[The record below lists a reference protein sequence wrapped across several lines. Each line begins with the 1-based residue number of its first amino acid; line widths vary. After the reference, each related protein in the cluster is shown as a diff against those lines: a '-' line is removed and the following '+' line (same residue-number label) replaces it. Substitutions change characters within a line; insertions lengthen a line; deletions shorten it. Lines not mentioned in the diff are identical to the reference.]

1 MQKHSAIL
9 LIGSNIEPEINI
21 LQALDL
27 LAERARVIARS
38 RIWETKAVGSSGPNF
53 LNIAVSIE
61 TDLEPDEIK
70 STLIHPV
77 ENQLGRVRSEDKNM
91 PRTMDIDTIFYD
103 GQVIDENLW
112 TKAFIA
118 LPVAELVPDLPHPA
132 TNQPLSEVSARLKNS
147 AFAELF
153 NSTKNT
159 I

>member
-1 MQKHSAIL
+1 M
-9 LIGSNIEPEINI
+9 NI

-38 RIWETKAVGSSGPNF
+38 RIWETKAVGSNGPNF
-53 LNIAVSIE
+53 LNIAVHIE

-70 STLIHPV
+70 STLIHPI

-112 TKAFIA
+112 TKVFIA

>member
-38 RIWETKAVGSSGPNF
+38 RIWETKAVGSNGPNF
-53 LNIAVSIE
+53 LNIAVHIE

-70 STLIHPV
+70 STLIHPI

>member
-1 MQKHSAIL
+1 MKKHSAIL
-9 LIGSNIEPEINI
+9 LLGSNIEPEQNI
-21 LQALDL
+21 LQALEL
-27 LAERARVIARS
+27 LAERSLILARS
-38 RIWETKAVGSSGPNF
+38 RIWETKAVGSSGPDF
-53 LNIAVSIE
+53 LNIAVTIE
-61 TDLEPDEIK
+61 TDLEPAEIK
-70 STLIHPV
+70 STLIRPL

-91 PRTMDIDTIFYD
+91 PRTMDIDMILFD
-103 GQVIDENLW
+103 GQVIDANLW

-118 LPVAELVPDLPHPA
+118 LPVAELVPGLPHPA